1 MDHKNKYDQ
10 LSELS
15 NDKVKLSNMDDGN
28 NESDIND
35 LTEITN
41 EIPLDPG
48 EVANDEADKTL
59 RLKEA

>member
-1 MDHKNKYDQ
+1 
-10 LSELS
+10 
-15 NDKVKLSNMDDGN
+15 MDDGN